1 MLFVEGNHP
10 NRRPVDREDLI
21 GELFLPAT
29 PPQGLLPAV
38 LLLHGSEGGEGR
50 LHMQS
55 ARTLVED
62 GYAVLALSYF
72 GAEGL
77 PQGLDRIP
85 LEYFE
90 EGLRWLQAQPEVDAE
105 RIGVVGRSK
114 GGELAL
120 LLGATYPEHVK
131 AVVGYVPSGVA
142 WQSIPSGPASMREG
156 PRPSWTLGA
165 EPVPFV
171 PFKPTP
177 SVMAAIEGFFSGGP
191 TSLTILHES
200 ALEDEAAVEQAEIAV
215 ERINGPLLL
224 ISGTDDRLWPSTRL
238 SEIAME
244 RLRRYEHPLA
254 YEHLRYEGAGHLIG
268 TPSTD
273 DTRFVRELGPFV
285 LGGSTETN
293 RAASADSWPRVL
305 GTLRRGLRGVA

>member
-1 MLFVEGNHP
+1 
-10 NRRPVDREDLI
+10 VDREGLI

-29 PPQGLLPAV
+29 RPREPLPVV
-38 LLLHGSEGGEGR
+38 LVLHGSEGAEGA
-50 LHMQS
+50 LYKEN
-55 ARTLVED
+55 ARALAEED
-62 GYAVLALSYF
+62 YAALALPYF

-77 PQGLDRIP
+77 PLGLEEIP
-85 LEYFE
+85 LEYFG
-90 EGLRWLQAQPEVDAE
+90 EGLRWLQGQPEVDAE

-120 LLGATYPEHVK
+120 LLGATYPETIK

-142 WQSIPSGPASMREG
+142 WQSIPSGPDSLREG
-156 PRPSWTLGA
+156 PRSSWTLGA
-165 EPVPFV
+165 EPVAFV

-177 SVMAAIEGFFSGGP
+177 SVMAAMEGFFSGEP

-200 ALEDEAAVEQAEIAV
+200 ALEDEAVVERAEIAV

-224 ISGTDDRLWPSTRL
+224 ISGTDDLLWPSTRL

-244 RLRRYEHPLA
+244 RLRRHEHPFP

-268 TPSTD
+268 APSTNEAWFA
-273 DTRFVRELGPFV
+273 RKSGPFV

-293 RAASADSWPRVL
+293 RAASVDSWPRVL
-305 GTLRRGLRGVA
+305 DTLRRGLGGVA

>member
-1 MLFVEGNHP
+1 VEGNHP

-29 PPQGLLPAV
+29 RPQGPLPTV
-38 LLLHGSEGGEGR
+38 LVLHGSEGGEGF
-50 LHMQS
+50 LYTES
-55 ARTLVED
+55 ARALAGED
-62 GYAVLALSYF
+62 YAALALAYF
-72 GAEGL
+72 GAERL
-77 PQGLDRIP
+77 PQGLEEIP

-131 AVVGYVPSGVA
+131 AIVGYVPSGVA

-177 SVMAAIEGFFSGGP
+177 SVMAAIEGDFSGGP
-191 TSLTILHES
+191 TSLKILHED
-200 ALEDEAAVEQAEIAV
+200 ALEDEAAV

-224 ISGTDDRLWPSTRL
+224 ISGTDDRLWPSSRL

-244 RLRRYEHPLA
+244 RLRRYEHPFP

-268 TPSTD
+268 TPSTY

-285 LGGSTETN
+285 WAGARRPIGR
-293 RAASADSWPRVL
+293 RAPARGRGCSIRSAEALEV
-305 GTLRRGLRGVA
+305 

>member
-1 MLFVEGNHP
+1 MEGNHL
-10 NRRPVDREDLI
+10 NRRPVDREGLV
-21 GELFLPAT
+21 GELLLPGT
-29 PPQGLLPAV
+29 QPRGPLPAV
-38 LLLHGSEGGEGR
+38 LVLHGSEGGLHKQYAQALAWEGY
-50 LHMQS
+50 
-55 ARTLVED
+55 VK
-62 GYAVLALSYF
+62 LALAYF

-77 PQGLDRIP
+77 PQGLEEIP
-85 LEYFE
+85 LEYFG

-120 LLGATYPEHVK
+120 LLGATYPEKIK

-156 PRPSWTLGA
+156 PKSSWTFGA

-171 PFKPTP
+171 PFKPSP
-177 SVMAAIEGFFSGGP
+177 PVMAAIEGSFSGRP

-200 ALEDEAAVEQAEIAV
+200 ALEDEAVERAEIAL

-244 RLRRYEHPLA
+244 RLRSHEHPFA
-254 YEHLRYEGAGHLIG
+254 YEHLRYEGAGHLIRA
-268 TPSTD
+268 PSTD
-273 DTRFVRELGPFV
+273 ETLFARESGPFV

-305 GTLRRGLRGVA
+305 DMLSRGLGGVA

>member
-1 MLFVEGNHP
+1 VEGNHP
-10 NRRPVDREDLI
+10 NRRPVDREGLV
-21 GELFLPAT
+21 GELLLPGT
-29 PPQGLLPAV
+29 QPRGPLPAV
-38 LLLHGSEGGEGR
+38 LVLHGSEGGLHKQYAQALAGEGYV
-50 LHMQS
+50 
-55 ARTLVED
+55 T
-62 GYAVLALSYF
+62 LALAYF

-77 PQGLDRIP
+77 PQGLEEIP
-85 LEYFE
+85 LEYFG

-120 LLGATYPEHVK
+120 LLGATYPEKIK

-156 PRPSWTLGA
+156 PKSSWTFGA

-171 PFKPTP
+171 PFKPSP
-177 SVMAAIEGFFSGGP
+177 PVMAAIEGFFWGRP

-200 ALEDEAAVEQAEIAV
+200 ALEDEAVVERAAIAV

-244 RLRRYEHPLA
+244 RLRSHEHPFP
-254 YEHLRYEGAGHLIG
+254 YEHLRYEGAGHLIRA
-268 TPSTD
+268 PSTD
-273 DTRFVRELGPFV
+273 ETLFARESGPFV

-293 RAASADSWPRVL
+293 RAASADSWPRVIDML
-305 GTLRRGLRGVA
+305 SRGLGGVA

>member
-1 MLFVEGNHP
+1 MVFVEGNHP
-10 NRRPVDREDLI
+10 NRRRVDREGLI
-21 GELFLPAT
+21 GELFLPVT
-29 PPQGLLPAV
+29 PPQEPLPTV
-38 LLLHGSEGGEGR
+38 LVLHGSEGGEGR
-50 LHMQS
+50 LHKQS
-55 ARTLVED
+55 ARVLAAE
-62 GYAVLALSYF
+62 GYAALALSYF

-77 PQGLDRIP
+77 PQGLDQIP

-90 EGLRWLQAQPEVDAE
+90 EGLRWLQGQPEVDAE
-105 RIGVVGRSK
+105 RLGVVGRSK

-131 AVVGYVPSGVA
+131 AVVGYAPSGVA
-142 WQSIPSGPASMREG
+142 WQSIPTGSASVREE
-156 PRPSWTLGA
+156 PRSSWTLGA

-177 SVMAAIEGFFSGGP
+177 SVMAAMEGFFSGRP

-200 ALEDEAAVEQAEIAV
+200 ALEDEAAVERAEIAV
-215 ERINGPLLL
+215 EGINGPVLL

-244 RLRRYEHPLA
+244 HLRRYEHHFP
-254 YEHLRYEGAGHLIG
+254 YEHLRYEGAGHQIG
-268 TPSTD
+268 APGADETP
-273 DTRFVRELGPFV
+273 FGREFGPFV

-293 RAASADSWPRVL
+293 RAASVDSWPRVL
-305 GTLRRGLRGVA
+305 DTLRRGLGGVA